1 MAARLVSPNYA
12 WLNSIAVLLLGV
24 SSASALASNSFET
37 QCNEAADEL
46 PAVEIPTPSLTIE
59 VVDHG
64 LTSATADMNAPTAE
78 PGNESV
84 AAAAMAVVISE
95 ASTENAAEEVSAE
108 EAANSD
114 AEPPGTALRLPGVSD
129 SDLLRF
135 RRQMYRTDI

>member
-1 MAARLVSPNYA
+1 MAARLVSSNYA

-37 QCNEAADEL
+37 QCNEAVHEL

-78 PGNESV
+78 PGNASV
-84 AAAAMAVVISE
+84 AAAAMADVISE
-95 ASTENAAEEVSAE
+95 TSTENAAEEVSAE

-129 SDLLRF
+129 SDFLRF
-135 RRQMYRTDI
+135 RRQIYRTDI